1 MSQPGSVHR
10 SLHEGVLTLTMDRP
24 PVHALDDVLV
34 ADLQREFEA
43 VDGDPDVGAVVLT
56 ATGTRAFCA
65 GKDLRSFA
73 GPDAPVLERVEPGR
87 RGREM
92 LEAIRGCPVPVVAA
106 INGPAVGGG
115 MSIVAMCDCAVAA
128 RDAWIQTPEI
138 SVGLL
143 GAFNHLASL
152 VGPRRARYLYL
163 SGRRCTAEELL
174 EMGALVAVAEPEELL
189 AAATGIATE
198 LAAKSRVAVRL
209 AKQAMERTDGLPL
222 LEAYRLEQDYTFRLR
237 TVWEPPGGASTSGP
251 DQR

>member
-73 GPDAPVLERVEPGR
+73 GPDAPVLDRVEPGR

-92 LEAIRGCPVPVVAA
+92 LEAIRALSGAGGGRDQRA
-106 INGPAVGGG
+106 AVGGG

-163 SGRRCTAEELL
+163 SGRRCSAEELL

-189 AAATGIATE
+189 RGSHRDRRRARREEPRRGAVGEAGDGAHRRPAAA
-198 LAAKSRVAVRL
+198 R
-209 AKQAMERTDGLPL
+209 GLPVGAGL
-222 LEAYRLEQDYTFRLR
+222 HVPTAHRL
-237 TVWEPPGGASTSGP
+237 GATRWRIDFGT
-251 DQR
+251 